1 MVHFL
6 DAVIKPVKFFGV
18 FFSQKKQTNRK
29 KYSQKTRGAKDLS
42 KDYDRSWSVVNT
54 ISRWHGDGTNCHQQT

>member
-1 MVHFL
+1 MKYSISCFIPNHRVHKGHTMAHFL

-42 KDYDRSWSVVNT
+42 KD
-54 ISRWHGDGTNCHQQT
+54 

>member
-18 FFSQKKQTNRK
+18 FSQKKQTNRK

-42 KDYDRSWSVVNT
+42 KD
-54 ISRWHGDGTNCHQQT
+54 